1 MVVFMATRFSSV
13 VCVEMRQF
21 VFAHL
26 AHGNHQFDFE
36 GEKEKE
42 RENENSNST
51 SLAEKKYWIFFC

>member
-26 AHGNHQFDFE
+26 AHGNHQFDF

-42 RENENSNST
+42 KENSNST
-51 SLAEKKYWIFFC
+51 SLAKKKYWIFFC

>member
-36 GEKEKE
+36 GEKE
-42 RENENSNST
+42 NENSNST
-51 SLAEKKYWIFFC
+51 SQAEKKYWIFFC